1 MVQVD
6 RKHSF
11 PAFSHVK
18 NMASCLSVTFPLLA
32 AALIMM
38 LGCSPSTTND
48 PASTKHSAKSAG
60 SDSEK
65 LRVCCTTG
73 QVADMVRAIGGDQVD
88 VTVLIG
94 PGVDPHSFRASS
106 GDAQRLNAAEVV
118 FYNGLHL
125 EGRLSDILEKL
136 NAKKPTLSLGDF
148 LLAKYPDR
156 IRKGPEFGGA
166 ADPHIWFDA
175 DLWSQAIPAVTETLT
190 KLRPANKELFAK
202 NAEKYQAEL
211 LEIDR
216 FCREQLAT
224 IPAATRVLVTA
235 HDAFGYFGKAY
246 QIEVHGLQGIS
257 TVDEASLAATN
268 ELIKMLIDRKIKAI
282 FVESSVPPERLQQ
295 VIDGC
300 KKQDHAIVIGGE
312 LYSDALGET
321 GSEAA
326 TYRGMM
332 RANVKTIVAA
342 LK

>member
-1 MVQVD
+1 MTA
-6 RKHSF
+6 RSF
-11 PAFSHVK
+11 V
-18 NMASCLSVTFPLLA
+18 CFPVLA
-32 AALIMM
+32 AGLFAL
-38 LGCSPSTTND
+38 LGCSPSTSNSQGKNPD
-48 PASTKHSAKSAG
+48 ASSQVTSTAA
-60 SDSEK
+60 SDK

-73 QVADMVRAIGGDQVD
+73 QVADMVRAIGGDQVE

-106 GDAQRLNAAEVV
+106 GDAQRLNSAEVV

-136 NAKKPTLSLGDF
+136 NSKKPTLSVGDY

-175 DLWSQAIPAVTETLT
+175 ELWSKSVPAVVETLT
-190 KLRPANKELFAK
+190 KLRPAAQEQFAR
-202 NAEKYQAEL
+202 NGEKYQAEL
-211 LEIDR
+211 LDINR
-216 FCREQLAT
+216 FCGEQLAT
-224 IPAATRVLVTA
+224 IPEASRVLVTA

-246 QIEVHGLQGIS
+246 KIEVHGLQGIS

-268 ELIKMLIDRKIKAI
+268 ELIKMLIERKIKAI

-300 KKQDHAIVIGGE
+300 KKQGHDVVVGGE
-312 LYSDALGET
+312 LYSDALGEA
-321 GSEAA
+321 GSDAA
-326 TYRGMM
+326 TYLGMM
-332 RANVKTIVAA
+332 RANVKTIVGA